1 MELTCTSTHI
11 IFVTACIL
19 RGSYQRYG
27 ANAFRVICK
36 SRTKNLCCP
45 LQFMSMMPALLV
57 SCIIH
62 TCLVP
67 RLSQTS
73 SWNLIQYTR
82 PSFFP
87 HAARVEHKTMFF
99 LVAWQPC
106 MQLFNQLNKKTV
118 LILLHM
124 IPNLLSLL
132 ISLAITC
139 SIHTPHVF
147 PSLLHTERREV
158 SITMATISSQLHFKC
173 T

>member
-1 MELTCTSTHI
+1 MHSES
-11 IFVTACIL
+11 FVKVGQKSLLPPAV
-19 RGSYQRYG
+19 YEYG
-27 ANAFRVICK
+27 ARLISLMHHPYLSCPQTFPNILVK
-36 SRTKNLCCP
+36 SHSVYQC
-45 LQFMSMMPALLV
+45 
-57 SCIIH
+57 
-62 TCLVP
+62 
-67 RLSQTS
+67 
-73 SWNLIQYTR
+73 TR

-87 HAARVEHKTMFF
+87 DAARVEHKTMFF

-118 LILLHM
+118 PILLHM

-147 PSLLHTERREV
+147 PSLLHSERREV

-173 T
+173 M